1 MDEENVMAEVM
12 NLLEAEPTSLPA
24 PGPAPGPGPDI
35 PALREELA
43 VLVSSGQCKQSIG
56 VILTHE
62 QVKWLDEKDVM
73 RYHKRYKAY
82 VSSKTA
88 EAMIETIL
96 QFATKALGC
105 VVKLKDLDA
114 LQNELKND
122 YIITLELSNLT
133 GSIAR
138 RCGRWLAVANAFL
151 ISSKHVNFSSEE
163 PPATHHPSRDSDGY
177 PLAGLDE
184 VPNLEQYSVNSQ

>member
-1 MDEENVMAEVM
+1 MNIMDEEKVMAEVM
-12 NLLEAEPTSLPA
+12 NLLEAEPAALPA
-24 PGPAPGPGPDI
+24 PGPDI

-56 VILTHE
+56 TILTHE
-62 QVKWLDEKDVM
+62 QVKRLDEKEVIKF
-73 RYHKRYKAY
+73 HKRYTAY

-96 QFATKALGC
+96 KFSTKALGC
-105 VVKLKDLDA
+105 VVKLKDPEA
-114 LQNELKND
+114 LKNELKND
-122 YIITLELSNLT
+122 YIITQELSNLT

-151 ISSKHVNFSSEE
+151 ISSKYVDFTSEE
-163 PPATHHPSRDSDGY
+163 THPSRDSDGY
-177 PLAGLDE
+177 PLTGLDE
-184 VPNLEQYSVNSQ
+184 VPAIEQYPVNSQ